1 MTQQLLQMNQAQNQ
15 QQMVGGPIDINGNVI
30 KAEQMK
36 YYDPMYGYYSMGMPA
51 QNQSENKQSA
61 QLSLSTST
69 MPAMWDLHNA
79 QMQQLPPMPPKQ
91 EVNGNSDGVLVPKQ
105 EPIYDEQM
113 QQYLN
118 QTAAAAATA
127 SSYDPLQAMPDF
139 MNTMNT
145 MNSMMPYYP
154 PPNMNYLNYENQHLL
169 YSGNH
174 NQMLQDPNNMN
185 HQIEKKIEV
194 PPLPPQLMDNEEE
207 ALYEINK

>member
-1 MTQQLLQMNQAQNQ
+1 M
-15 QQMVGGPIDINGNVI
+15 G
-30 KAEQMK
+30 
-36 YYDPMYGYYSMGMPA
+36 YGYYSMGMPTP
-51 QNQSENKQSA
+51 NQSENKQNA

-91 EVNGNSDGVLVPKQ
+91 EVNGNSDVLVPKQ

-118 QTAAAAATA
+118 QTAAGVTA